1 MPMPKRKPN
10 YNGVTTMQELL
21 NAVCDFYGDPVDDRK
36 EEDVD
41 HVSLHDVAD
50 RFNITV
56 MKARKLLITGG
67 LYSTSL
73 SRKVQELH
81 AQGLT
86 VAQITEETGLKRASI
101 NSYLPYAHII
111 YNLPDISIKAERQK
125 QYRVRKR
132 NSVRT
137 DVEREE
143 KLWQELI
150 YLQGCLF
157 TTSKGLDFTYKIH
170 GGEMFVDRKEKSITR
185 ATVMKAYG
193 KVVELDGVVK
203 GPKTLGTFGASY
215 LYPIFVKMG
224 LIKTAGA

>member
-10 YNGVTTMQELL
+10 YNGSSTMQKLL
-21 NAVCDFYGDPVDDRK
+21 NAVCEFYGDLVDDRK
-36 EEDVD
+36 DEDPD
-41 HVSLHDVAD
+41 HVSLHDVAAEFD
-50 RFNITV
+50 ITV
-56 MKARKLLITGG
+56 MKARKLLITSG

-81 AQGLT
+81 DQGLT
-86 VAQITEETGLKRASI
+86 VAQITEQTGLKRASI
-101 NSYLPYAHII
+101 NSYLPYSNII

-132 NSVRT
+132 NNTRT
-137 DVEREE
+137 DTEKEE

-157 TTSKGLDFTYKIH
+157 TTSKGLDFTYKIR

-224 LIKTAGA
+224 LIKTAGV

>member
-1 MPMPKRKPN
+1 MPAHKRKPY
-10 YNGVTTMQELL
+10 YNGSITMQELL
-21 NAVCDFYGDPVDDRK
+21 AAVCEFYGDPVDDRK
-36 EEDVD
+36 DEDTD
-41 HVSLHDVAD
+41 HVSLHNVAAEFD
-50 RFNITV
+50 ITV

-73 SRKVQELH
+73 SRRVQELH
-81 AQGLT
+81 DQGLT
-86 VAQITEETGLKRASI
+86 VAQITEQTGLKRASI
-101 NSYLPYAHII
+101 NSYLPYSNII

-132 NSVRT
+132 NNTRT
-137 DVEREE
+137 DAEKEE

-193 KVVELDGVVK
+193 KVVELDGAVK

>member
-1 MPMPKRKPN
+1 MSAHKRKPN
-10 YNGVTTMQELL
+10 YNGATTMQELL
-21 NAVCDFYGDPVDDRK
+21 AAVCDYYGDPVDDRK
-36 EEDVD
+36 EEVPD

-50 RFNITV
+50 EFDITV

-111 YNLPDISIKAERQK
+111 YNLPDISIKAE
-125 QYRVRKR
+125 
-132 NSVRT
+132 
-137 DVEREE
+137 
-143 KLWQELI
+143 
-150 YLQGCLF
+150 QGCLF

-193 KVVELDGVVK
+193 KVVEMDGVVK